1 MTEAEPASKARR
13 DASAARGSRR
23 VTAAATVAGALA
35 FAGLANTLSARRA
48 ERQNPPTGRF
58 LEVGGVRLHYATL
71 GAGPPLVLL
80 HGNGSMIRD
89 FESSGLMQDAARHY
103 RVIAFDRPGFGHS
116 TRPRNCVWSAGAQ
129 ADLVR
134 SALSRLGVSRALVLG
149 HSWGASLATAL
160 ALKHPQSVSGLVL
173 VSGYYFPTFRPDMAL
188 LSGPAVPV
196 LGDLARQTVAPFMAR
211 LLWPL
216 LLRKMFGPAPVPGK
230 FRRFPKEMAVRP
242 SQLRAAAAESALLG
256 PAAASAADRYADLEM
271 PVVIV
276 AGAGDRLIDPE
287 AQARRLHREIPGSSL
302 RMVPGAGHML
312 HQTHTAA
319 VLAAI
324 DEVSVLAGMA
334 RTEA

>member
-1 MTEAEPASKARR
+1 MIE
-13 DASAARGSRR
+13 D
-23 VTAAATVAGALA
+23 
-35 FAGLANTLSARRA
+35 FA
-48 ERQNPPTGRF
+48 
-58 LEVGGVRLHYATL
+58 
-71 GAGPPLVLL
+71 
-80 HGNGSMIRD
+80 
-89 FESSGLMQDAARHY
+89 SSGLMQDAARHY

-116 TRPRNCVWSAGAQ
+116 TRPRDRVWSAGAQ
-129 ADLVR
+129 ADLVHA
-134 SALSRLGVSRALVLG
+134 ALSRLGVSRALVLG

-196 LGDLARQTVAPFMAR
+196 LGDLARQTVAPFLTR

-276 AGAGDRLIDPE
+276 AGPATASSTPRRSRGGFTGRSPGAAFGWCPAPDTWCTRPTRRRSCRPSTRCRHWRAWRE
-287 AQARRLHREIPGSSL
+287 RRLMADLDRGLQSGERPAATS
-302 RMVPGAGHML
+302 
-312 HQTHTAA
+312 TA
-319 VLAAI
+319 
-324 DEVSVLAGMA
+324 S
-334 RTEA
+334 